1 MASKNTIC
9 LWYER
14 DAEEAAHFYAKTFP
28 DSAVKAVRRA
38 PGDYPSGKQGD
49 VLVIAPDGEF
59 FDYLKQ
65 SGR

>member
-1 MASKNTIC
+1 MQA
-9 LWYER
+9 Y
-14 DAEEAAHFYAKTFP
+14 
-28 DSAVKAVRRA
+28 RR
-38 PGDYPSGKQGD
+38 SLGKQGD